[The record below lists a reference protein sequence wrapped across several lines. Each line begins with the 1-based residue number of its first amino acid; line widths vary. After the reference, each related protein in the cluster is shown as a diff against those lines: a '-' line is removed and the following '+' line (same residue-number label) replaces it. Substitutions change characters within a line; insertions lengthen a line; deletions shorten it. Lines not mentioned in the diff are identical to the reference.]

1 MRYEDLVLY
10 HINRVVIDEEGKVL
24 LTPEV
29 WEEDYFSGYDEKV
42 YASLIKRRGWG
53 NNSSICVRK
62 ITLY

>member
-1 MRYEDLVLY
+1 M
-10 HINRVVIDEEGKVL
+10 